1 MKISDIRTRIESG
14 ADGQSFIAAKTDE
27 LELAAK
33 TDEAPILT
41 LVDTA
46 EPSGACDPLVQAL
59 VGKLPKPNTSWPT
72 GDRANWLKAAAMA
85 FNLVYKPGPG
95 DESDLKIEEKP
106 SGLKSA
112 G

>member
-14 ADGQSFIAAKTDE
+14 VDGQSFIAAKTDE

-72 GDRANWLKAAAMA
+72 GDRANWLIAAAMA
-85 FNLVYKPGPG
+85 FNPGAG

-106 SGLKSA
+106 SSLKSA